1 MISQSFQLVMKSG
14 PTPGKIF
21 PLDRNEI
28 NLGRDISNQILIND
42 AEVSRHHLR
51 LILQAGGYVIEDL
64 GSTNGTFVNGQ
75 RLVGLRTLHSGDTI
89 TAGENVSLVF
99 ETVPPEVEATRVSP
113 AAPSSPPQLSRP
125 SPAVHPAAVVLPQ
138 EATEG
143 VVQEALESI
152 SQPLRPSAGL
162 LREKTGIPRT
172 WLIVGC
178 SVLAGLCL
186 IVLAVLWYIDA
197 NYLWCRVLPFW
208 PACQ

>member
-21 PLDRNEI
+21 PLERNEI
-28 NLGRDISNQILIND
+28 HLGRDISNQILIND

-99 ETVPPEVEATRVSP
+99 ETVPPEVEVTRVSP
-113 AAPSSPPQLSRP
+113 AAPPSPPRL
-125 SPAVHPAAVVLPQ
+125 
-138 EATEG
+138 
-143 VVQEALESI
+143 
-152 SQPLRPSAGL
+152 
-162 LREKTGIPRT
+162 
-172 WLIVGC
+172 
-178 SVLAGLCL
+178 
-186 IVLAVLWYIDA
+186 
-197 NYLWCRVLPFW
+197 
-208 PACQ
+208 

>member
-21 PLDRNEI
+21 PLERNEI
-28 NLGRDISNQILIND
+28 HLGRDISNQILIND

-99 ETVPPEVEATRVSP
+99 ETVPPEVEVTRVSP
-113 AAPSSPPQLSRP
+113 AAPPSPPRLSQA
-125 SPAVHPAAVVLPQ
+125 SPAVPPSAIPPQ
-138 EATEG
+138 EEAED
-143 VVQEALESI
+143 VVREALESI
-152 SQPLRPSAGL
+152 SPPFISPSDSPRG
-162 LREKTGIPRT
+162 KTGIPRN
-172 WLIVGC
+172 WLIIGC